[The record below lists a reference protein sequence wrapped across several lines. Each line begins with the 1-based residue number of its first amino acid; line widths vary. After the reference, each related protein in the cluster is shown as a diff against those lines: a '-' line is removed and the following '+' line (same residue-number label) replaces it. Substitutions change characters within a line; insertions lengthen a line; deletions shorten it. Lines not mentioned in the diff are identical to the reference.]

1 MDFAKRLLSRKFLT
15 GLLASGLLVLEKKLG
30 LDLDTDTKLMLVGV
44 AVTWILGESYIDAKA
59 LGEPKSPREMLS
71 RLAET
76 YALIKPY
83 LPADFD
89 PEKMLRAALARFT
102 DPSGS
107 MSMPIVEP
115 GAPSSVFTMADP
127 PGERGE
133 DGPAGAVEAAASGFA
148 LLVKLE
154 TQNNDFGGFAGALGS
169 AAVVKPELASVITGI
184 AGGEAGRVIRMAN
197 LGKAPVIFAHLSLDS
212 APDNRINTGGAE
224 LVEVKPGQIAELKYH
239 GASSAWLLRV
249 EG

>member
-1 MDFAKRLLSRKFLT
+1 MMDFFKRLLSRKFMT

-59 LGEPKSPREMLS
+59 LGEPKSPREILA

-76 YALIKPY
+76 YKTIKPF

-89 PEKMLRAALARFT
+89 PEKVLRAMLERAT
-102 DPSGS
+102 GMGVS
-107 MSMPIVEP
+107 MAAPASPVEM
-115 GAPSSVFTMADP
+115 FTMAPQPVDP

-133 DGPAGAVEAAASGFA
+133 DGPGGPSFA

-154 TQNNDFGGFAGALGS
+154 TQNNDFAGFAGALGS
-169 AAVVKPELASVITGI
+169 SAVVMPELASVISGI

-197 LGKAPVIFAHLSLDS
+197 MGKAPVIFAHLSLDS
-212 APDNRINTGGAE
+212 ADGNRINTGGAE
-224 LVEVKPGQIAELKYH
+224 LVEVMPGQIAELKYH
-239 GASSAWLLRV
+239 GASGAWLLKV